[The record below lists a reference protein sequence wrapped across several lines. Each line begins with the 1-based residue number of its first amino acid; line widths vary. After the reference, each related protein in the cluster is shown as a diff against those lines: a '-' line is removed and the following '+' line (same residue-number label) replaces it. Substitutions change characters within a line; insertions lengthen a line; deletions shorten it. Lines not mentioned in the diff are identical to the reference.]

1 MRDSSYN
8 FHTQTQQKFSRGGE
22 KKVMKKSLSILLS
35 FALVFGLFASMA
47 SAADAELTVA
57 QKYQALV
64 DKGVLKGNP
73 DGDARLD
80 ANLNRAEFATIAIA
94 ISGLAQEKPATATFS
109 DVNSKQWWYGAIEA
123 AAKAGLV
130 EGYNGKFNPKNNVTV
145 EEVIKVAV
153 QAAGLETDEKAEAVE
168 GASAWAA
175 KYIKAALDAGLIA
188 TGLDYKA
195 DATRGQTIL
204 VGYSVYEKL
213 NQVEPA
219 KASVSKAE
227 ATNYNEV
234 TVTLNKAVDVEKAK
248 LALKRGASDVKTE
261 TKWAEDKKSATLTLT
276 GAKIFAGEYSV
287 TLSGLDAADIDVAT
301 ASFTGEDETVKALS
315 FVTSSDDIASS
326 TKAKIKVKPEN
337 QYGKLASFTA
347 SSYNVTAGQLS
358 PALKKDAEGYLVVTL
373 DTKPTTAN
381 GLIQGVSPIFITVS
395 YDNNRVTATK
405 TFKLGTPPVA
415 TSLELGKVEYSN
427 KGELLSIAG
436 EVATV
441 ILNIND
447 QYGNPITP
455 EQDATVHLNAFLTP
469 YTDALNIDTTD
480 TAGDTYKAKVS
491 INATNDV
498 NKKIEKAADY
508 TLTVQAGGASKTA
521 TIKVGPAKLAMSV
534 KVGQADRFAAG
545 DVRNAYV
552 SLDVLDG
559 EGNPLTAQQIVD
571 NADRIKVSVS
581 GATSDGKIV
590 RTGKNKGKVL
600 VTAVPNTP
608 NGFVFVSA
616 YIATIN
622 TNSYDNKSFKIEP
635 ARAPESILLKEVS
648 ATKAVLDGQ
657 PTFELYVQDQYGD
670 TVAATSAEG
679 IARTK
684 KNFIVEVRVV
694 NNKLGTN
701 STLDTD
707 VKLVGGAIANAANAS
722 GWMQIGNTD
731 DDFAAFNGKYTF
743 ETNAADRGTTRFEA
757 RLVGTEVGNTANKST
772 IATTYASVEVI
783 APDAYLAY
791 SLDGKDTLFATDDA
805 PKAYG
810 IAANNAV
817 ENVFKKTVGVVV
829 KDGAGN
835 KVAVGAAHKLLNW
848 VTSSAPGVVEVIG
861 DDVIIGRKA
870 GTATVSASVYGVD
883 GTTRTLTAVKT
894 AKSDPVVVK
903 EIKLDKDEVVYADG
917 QPFTGVTGAILRNIT
932 VVDQYGNEYTG
943 DLLASDY
950 AKIVGI
956 NFSITDVVSVGNTTG
971 SVQIVPG
978 APGIV
983 LDHLK
988 INNAVGFSLNV
999 VSADGEVSQTIAVTV
1014 Q

>member
-1 MRDSSYN
+1 
-8 FHTQTQQKFSRGGE
+8 
-22 KKVMKKSLSILLS
+22 MKKSLSILLS

-47 SAADAELTVA
+47 SAADTELTVA

-94 ISGLAQEKPATATFS
+94 ISGLAPEKPATATFS
-109 DVNSKQWWYGAIEA
+109 DVNSKQWWYGTIEA

-130 EGYNGKFNPKNNVTV
+130 EGYNGKFDPKANVTV
-145 EEVIKVAV
+145 EQVIKVAV
-153 QAAGLETDEKAEAVE
+153 QAAGLEIDEKAEAVE
-168 GASAWAA
+168 GASAWAGP
-175 KYIKAALDAGLIA
+175 YIKAALDAGLIA

-248 LALKRGASDVKTE
+248 LALKRGTSEVKTE

-301 ASFTGEDETVKALS
+301 ASFTGEDETVKAIS

-326 TKAKIKVKPEN
+326 TKAKVKVKPEN

-455 EQDATVHLNAFLTP
+455 EQDATVHLNTFLTP

-508 TLTVQAGGASKTA
+508 TLTVQAGGASKTT

-600 VTAVPNTP
+600 ITAVPNTP

-657 PTFELYVQDQYGD
+657 PTFELYVKDQYGD
-670 TVAATSAEG
+670 DVAATSAEG

-684 KNFIVEVRVV
+684 KNFAVEVRVV
-694 NNKLGTN
+694 NNKLGTTN
-701 STLDTD
+701 TLDTD
-707 VKLVGGAIANAANAS
+707 VKLVGGTLVNAANATN
-722 GWMQIGNTD
+722 WMQIGTD
-731 DDFAAFNGKYTF
+731 DNFAAFNGKYTF

-757 RLVGTEVGNTANKST
+757 RLVGTEVGNATAKST

-783 APDAYLAY
+783 APDAYLTY

-810 IAANNAV
+810 GIAVGSAA
-817 ENVFKKTVGVVV
+817 ESAFKKTVSVVV

-861 DDVIIGRKA
+861 DDVVIGRKA

-903 EIKLDKDEVVYADG
+903 EIKLGADEKSYVNGTQFA
-917 QPFTGVTGAILRNIT
+917 GANNILSNIT

-943 DLLASDY
+943 DELVGAY

-956 NFSITDVVSVGNTTG
+956 NFSISDVVPAPGQSTG
-971 SVQIVPG
+971 SVAIDMTGGKP
-978 APGIV
+978 
-983 LDHLK
+983 DHLV
-988 INNAVGFSLNV
+988 ITNAAGFSLNI
-999 VSADGEVSQTIAVTV
+999 VSADGEVSQTVAVTV
-1014 Q
+1014 I